1 MAFVFL
7 KSAMV
12 LDIMFCGSF
21 SANAFLPTLIVGFDY
36 QCTERMRIARFVF
49 NVIINLTLPLIYQLI
64 FVGVVDM
71 MTKIQNERTEEEECE
86 YYNRSEA
93 SNTFKSATTF
103 QSCINDEP
111 RETSEFPALYEMNL
125 NR

>member
-1 MAFVFL
+1 MI
-7 KSAMV
+7 

-21 SANAFLPTLIVGFDY
+21 AANAFLPTLIVGFDY

-71 MTKIQNERTEEEECE
+71 MTKIQNERTEMKEYEEEVYC
-86 YYNRSEA
+86 RSEA

-103 QSCINDEP
+103 QSGINDEP
-111 RETSEFPALYEMNL
+111 REISEFPALYEMNL
-125 NR
+125 DR